1 MTFEE
6 EIAARCFKF
15 EEEFKMNKL
24 GLFLLKQNDV
34 KAIEMSEVDKKFF
47 FGPIDDN
54 NVFSRGMG
62 YYRLSISPQMLKKIK
77 RNIEIATEQK
87 NRTILYALN
96 EYLLNYTAVMW

>member
-47 FGPIDDN
+47 LDQLMIIMCLAGN
-54 NVFSRGMG
+54 GV
-62 YYRLSISPQMLKKIK
+62 LS
-77 RNIEIATEQK
+77 A
-87 NRTILYALN
+87 
-96 EYLLNYTAVMW
+96 

>member
-34 KAIEMSEVDKKFF
+34 KAIEMSRSEEHT
-47 FGPIDDN
+47 
-54 NVFSRGMG
+54 SE
-62 YYRLSISPQMLKKIK
+62 LQSHL
-77 RNIEIATEQK
+77 T
-87 NRTILYALN
+87 
-96 EYLLNYTAVMW
+96 